1 MAVKKGS
8 TAQAWLWPPHC
19 AVQVLLVQI
28 DLEGTRA
35 SRVSRQDQPVS
46 ELRDAVLFFGDA
58 SPPAATIANLVH
70 LVSDF
75 KRNQK
80 SGFGF
85 VVVVVFLL

>member
-1 MAVKKGS
+1 M
-8 TAQAWLWPPHC
+8 
-19 AVQVLLVQI
+19 
-28 DLEGTRA
+28 DLEGTCA
-35 SRVSRQDQPVS
+35 SRVSRQGQPVS
-46 ELRDAVLFFGDA
+46 ELRDAVLSFGEA

-85 VVVVVFLL
+85 VVVVFLL